1 MSQTGLN
8 LVKKSEGFREFAYP
22 DPASDLARAVRSRKL
37 KARWGFVPASQIL
50 DSLPQELLHLSGAP
64 WTCGYG
70 ETKGVTPET
79 RWSEQEASARLLKRY
94 AEFESGVR
102 EACTVAPSQ
111 NELDAMTS
119 LAYNIG
125 LGWSGRTKPKGAK
138 DGFRQSSVL
147 KAHNRGDKLAAA
159 RAFSLWNSA
168 RGKVEPGLTSRR
180 AEEAALYLADIDTEG
195 SMPQTVEPES
205 AMTTS
210 PINKASAVAGGTAAL
225 AAATEVAKAVSDF
238 KSSVSGLGE
247 WLVPVL
253 LVAVVA
259 LCGYTI
265 WQRNRQRKEGWA

>member
-22 DPASDLARAVRSRKL
+22 DPASDLARKSSRYKP
-37 KARWGFVPASQIL
+37 RWGYRPAAEIL
-50 DSLPQELLHLSGAP
+50 EELPESVATLSGAP

-70 ETKGVTPET
+70 ETKGVTQDT
-79 RWSEQEASARLLKRY
+79 RWSEPVASQRLRKRY

-102 EACTVAPSQ
+102 EACTIAPSQ

-125 LGWSGRTKPKGAK
+125 LGWSGKTKPKEAK

-159 RAFSLWNSA
+159 RAFSLWNRA
-168 RGKVEPGLTSRR
+168 NGKVEPGLTSRR

-259 LCGYTI
+259 LCAYTI

>member
-22 DPASDLARAVRSRKL
+22 DPASDLARKSSRYKP
-37 KARWGFVPASQIL
+37 RWGYRPASEIL
-50 DSLPQELLHLSGAP
+50 EELPESVATLSGAP

-70 ETKGVTPET
+70 ETKGVTQDT
-79 RWSEQEASARLLKRY
+79 RWSEPVASQRLRKRY
-94 AEFESGVR
+94 TEFESGVR
-102 EACTVAPSQ
+102 EACTIIPSQ

-147 KAHNRGDKLAAA
+147 RAHNRGDKLAAA
-159 RAFSLWNSA
+159 RAFSLWNRA
-168 RGKVEPGLTSRR
+168 RGKVEPGLTARR

-195 SMPQTVEPES
+195 SIPQAVEPES

>member
-1 MSQTGLN
+1 MSQTGLS

-22 DPASDLARAVRSRKL
+22 DPASDLARKSSRYKP
-37 KARWGFVPASQIL
+37 RWGYRPASEIL
-50 DSLPQELLHLSGAP
+50 EELPESVAALSGAP

-70 ETKGVTPET
+70 ETKGVTQDT
-79 RWSEQEASARLLKRY
+79 RWSEPVASQRLRKRY

-147 KAHNRGDKLAAA
+147 RAHNRGDKLAAA
-159 RAFSLWNSA
+159 RAFSLWNRA
-168 RGKVEPGLTSRR
+168 NGKVEPGLTARR

-195 SMPQTVEPES
+195 SIPQAVEPES

>member
-1 MSQTGLN
+1 MTNGIQ

-22 DPASDLARAVRSRKL
+22 DPASNLARAVRARKL
-37 KARWGFVPASQIL
+37 KVRWGFQPARDIIAA
-50 DSLPQELLHLSGAP
+50 LPQDLQNLDGSP

-70 ETKGVTPET
+70 ETKGVTSDT
-79 RWSEQEASARLLKRY
+79 HWSEPEASQRLRGRY

-102 EACTVAPSQ
+102 EACTLAPSQ

-125 LGWSGRTKPKGAK
+125 LGWLGKTKPKGAK

-159 RAFSLWNSA
+159 RAFSLWNRA
-168 RGKVEPGLTSRR
+168 NGKVEPGLTARR

-195 SMPQTVEPES
+195 SIPQAVEPES
-205 AMTTS
+205 AMTAS

-225 AAATEVAKAVSDF
+225 AAATEVVKAVSDF

>member
-1 MSQTGLN
+1 MSQTGLS

-22 DPASDLARAVRSRKL
+22 DPASDLARKSSRYKP
-37 KARWGFVPASQIL
+37 RWGYRPAAEIL
-50 DSLPQELLHLSGAP
+50 EELPESVATLSGAP

-70 ETKGVTPET
+70 ETKGVTQDT
-79 RWSEQEASARLLKRY
+79 RWSEPVASQRLRKRY

-102 EACTVAPSQ
+102 EACTIVPSQ

-147 KAHNRGDKLAAA
+147 RAHNRGDKLAAA
-159 RAFSLWNSA
+159 RAFSLWNRA
-168 RGKVEPGLTSRR
+168 RGKVEPGLTARR

-195 SMPQTVEPES
+195 SIPQAVEPES

>member
-22 DPASDLARAVRSRKL
+22 DPASDLARKSSRYKP
-37 KARWGFVPASQIL
+37 RWGYRPASEIL
-50 DSLPQELLHLSGAP
+50 EELPESVATLSGAP

-70 ETKGVTPET
+70 ETKGVTQDT
-79 RWSEQEASARLLKRY
+79 RWSEPEASQRLRKRY
-94 AEFESGVR
+94 VEFEGGVR
-102 EACTVAPSQ
+102 EACTIAPSQ

-125 LGWSGRTKPKGAK
+125 LGWSGKTKPKGAK

-159 RAFSLWNSA
+159 RAFSLWNRA
-168 RGKVEPGLTSRR
+168 NGKVEPGLTSRR

-225 AAATEVAKAVSDF
+225 AAATEVAKTVSDF

-259 LCGYTI
+259 LCAYTI

>member
-22 DPASDLARAVRSRKL
+22 DPASDLARKSSRYKP
-37 KARWGFVPASQIL
+37 RWGYRPAAEIL
-50 DSLPQELLHLSGAP
+50 EELPESVATLSGAP

-70 ETKGVTPET
+70 ETKGVTQDT
-79 RWSEQEASARLLKRY
+79 RWSEPEASQRLRKRY
-94 AEFESGVR
+94 AEFESGVL

-147 KAHNRGDKLAAA
+147 RAHNRGDKLAAA
-159 RAFSLWNSA
+159 RAFSLWNRA
-168 RGKVEPGLTSRR
+168 NNKVEPGLTARR

-195 SMPQTVEPES
+195 SIPQAVEPES

-259 LCGYTI
+259 LCAYTI

>member
-1 MSQTGLN
+1 MSHTGLS

-22 DPASDLARAVRSRKL
+22 DPASDLARKSSRYKP
-37 KARWGFVPASQIL
+37 RWGYRPAAEIL
-50 DSLPQELLHLSGAP
+50 EELPESVAALSGAP

-70 ETKGVTPET
+70 ETKGVTQDT
-79 RWSEQEASARLLKRY
+79 RWSEAEASQRLRKRY

-125 LGWSGRTKPKGAK
+125 LGWSGKTKPKGAK

-147 KAHNRGDKLAAA
+147 RAHNRGDKLAAA
-159 RAFSLWNSA
+159 RAFSLWNRA
-168 RGKVEPGLTSRR
+168 GGKVEPGLTARR

-195 SMPQTVEPES
+195 SMPQAVEPES

-247 WLVPVL
+247 WLVPLL